1 MRRIYLILTLCTL
14 GLAGCSKK
22 ETCSCDQK
30 DFEIKEK
37 DLGLGQTFEQ
47 KCSTYNDQ
55 CAGSSTLIFCS
66 SYYTNCR
73 LQ

>member
-1 MRRIYLILTLCTL
+1 MCIL

-37 DLGLGQTFEQ
+37 DLGLDQSFEQ
-47 KCSTYNDQ
+47 KCSSMNGE
-55 CAGSSTLIFCS
+55 CAEGFFYCT
-66 SYYTNCR
+66 SYYTNCK